1 MTSTVASP
9 RHHRTTTGAM
19 LGGMLNRLGRQTL
32 YLLTGFPLALAAFV
46 TSVATL
52 AIGLGLLITIVGF
65 AVLTVSVL
73 LARVFAT
80 IERAR
85 LVAWMDATP
94 APVRYRSSNPD
105 DTLVRRVATPLTD
118 PQSWR
123 DVANAIFGF
132 PVALATW
139 VVAVVWLAVAGSGLT
154 YPLWAWAV
162 PRDEDNEDLPELLG
176 LGSDYG
182 TRVAFWMLCGA
193 IAAATLPLVMAW
205 SSRLAASVG
214 EALLL
219 APARRDREIDA
230 LVEGRDATRA
240 AEQSSFRRLERD
252 IHDGPQQRLVRLSM
266 DLGRAKRR
274 AEEDA
279 PELAEAIDNARR
291 QAHDALDE
299 LRALSRG
306 IAPPILADR
315 GLERALEELAV
326 RSTIPTETIIE
337 LRDLEL
343 DDHIEA
349 AVYFVAS
356 EALANAAKHG
366 AASRAD
372 LRVSVEGSTLTVVV
386 SDDGVGGA
394 RTIPGHGLAGLVDRA
409 KAAGG
414 TLTVTSPAG
423 GPTVIAAELPCGS

>member
-32 YLLTGFPLALAAFV
+32 YLLTGFPVALAAFV
-46 TSVATL
+46 TSVVTL
-52 AIGLGLLITIVGF
+52 TLGLGLLITIVGF
-65 AVLTVSVL
+65 AVLTLSVL
-73 LARVFAT
+73 IARVFAT

-85 LVAWMDATP
+85 LVAWMDAAP
-94 APVRYRSSNPD
+94 AAIPYRSPDPD
-105 DTLVRRVATPLTD
+105 DSLIRRITTPLTD

-123 DVANAIFGF
+123 DVANAIIGF

-139 VVAVVWLAVAGSGLT
+139 VIAVVWLTVAGGGLSW
-154 YPLWAWAV
+154 PLWGWAL
-162 PRDEDNEDLPELLG
+162 PRGEDSEDLVDLLG
-176 LGSDYG
+176 LGSGYG
-182 TRVAFWMLCGA
+182 VRVVFWMLCGA
-193 IAAATLPLVMAW
+193 FAAATLPLVISGA
-205 SSRLAASVG
+205 SRLAASLG

-219 APARRDREIDA
+219 SPARRDQQIGA

-240 AEQSSFRRLERD
+240 AEQTSFRRLERD

-274 AEEDA
+274 AEADA
-279 PELAEAIDNARR
+279 PELAEAIDSARR

-326 RSTIPTETIIE
+326 RSVIPTETIID

-349 AVYFVAS
+349 AAYFVAS
-356 EALANAAKHG
+356 EALTNAAKHG

-372 LRVSVEGSTLTVVV
+372 LRVSAEGSTLTVVV

-394 RTIPGHGLAGLVDRA
+394 RTIPGHGLAGLVERA

>member
-1 MTSTVASP
+1 
-9 RHHRTTTGAM
+9 
-19 LGGMLNRLGRQTL
+19 MLNRLGRQTL
-32 YLLTGFPLALAAFV
+32 YLLTGFPLALTAFV
-46 TSVATL
+46 TSIVTL
-52 AIGLGLLITIVGF
+52 ALGLGLLITIVGF
-65 AVLTVSVL
+65 AVLTLSVL
-73 LARVFAT
+73 VARVFAA

-85 LVAWMDATP
+85 LVSWMEATP
-94 APVRYRSSNPD
+94 TSIPYRSPSPD
-105 DTLVRRVATPLTD
+105 DGLIRRITTPLTD

-123 DVANAIFGF
+123 DVANAIVGF

-139 VVAVVWLAVAGSGLT
+139 VIAVVWLTVAGGGLT
-154 YPLWAWAV
+154 YPLWGWAV
-162 PRDEDNEDLPELLG
+162 PRGQDNDDLVDLLG
-176 LGSDYG
+176 LGSGYG
-182 TRVAFWMLCGA
+182 VRVAFWMLCGVV
-193 IAAATLPLVMAW
+193 AAVTLPLVIAGA
-205 SSRLAASVG
+205 SRLAASVS

-219 APARRDREIDA
+219 APARRDQQIDA

-240 AEQSSFRRLERD
+240 AEQTSFRRLERD

-274 AEEDA
+274 AEQDA
-279 PELAEAIDNARR
+279 PELADAIDDARR
-291 QAHDALDE
+291 QAHDTLDE

-326 RSTIPTETIIE
+326 RSAIPTETMIE
-337 LRDLEL
+337 LHDLEV

-349 AVYFVAS
+349 AAYFVAS
-356 EALANAAKHG
+356 EALTNAAKHG
-366 AASRAD
+366 VASRAD
-372 LRVSVEGSTLTVVV
+372 LRVSAEGSTLTVVV

-394 RTIPGHGLAGLVDRA
+394 KAIPGHGLAGLTDRIR
-409 KAAGG
+409 AAGG